1 MIFYHKIIILST
13 IYFIEGKKYNDLST
27 YPMFNNFE
35 NIYQNKYFDS
45 LNNNNNN
52 NAGIGRFGNREFTLF
67 VNRKTWSE
75 AMLECWRNSLEF
87 VEVKTMDEARKLSR
101 IMLKNRP
108 GSLSIYHLLLNLI
121 NYLIIILDAIES
133 IWVGAFE
140 RSDGD
145 NIYWRWLSGDN
156 IQNNNE
162 LWKNQIVGNKKL
174 EGQKECLLLDWH
186 FWENPSFRKTPCDR
200 KRGYICQKTIAS
212 NDLEASN
219 LNHYEDRRFLL
230 EQSPS
235 NTTSTTM
242 TTTTT
247 TVAVIT
253 STIASTLTNSLMTT
267 QPSMSSE
274 PIQVHVT
281 KSQEIIT
288 SSPINDSLYPLDDYE
303 DDFNNNDLT
312 NSTSLKIDT
321 STESLSTASP
331 IMPSKKPS
339 DYFIHQQKNL
349 ANVEMKTLSRNHEKF
364 KKKNNFQPLKLY
376 YAFEGPVIVGLTSTV
391 TPEVKE
397 NFDLKPKS
405 SKPKYHKFV
414 IRRKNKKQ

>member
-1 MIFYHKIIILST
+1 
-13 IYFIEGKKYNDLST
+13 
-27 YPMFNNFE
+27 MFNNFE
-35 NIYQNKYFDS
+35 NIYKNKYFDN
-45 LNNNNNN
+45 LNNNDN

-108 GSLSIYHLLLNLI
+108 
-121 NYLIIILDAIES
+121 DAIES

-156 IQNNNE
+156 IQDDNE
-162 LWKNQIVGNKKL
+162 LWKNQVVGNKKL
-174 EGQKECLLLDWH
+174 GGWSECLLLDWH

-212 NDLEASN
+212 NDLGEPDYDQ
-219 LNHYEDRRFLL
+219 HEDRRFLS
-230 EQSPS
+230 EESTS
-235 NTTSTTM
+235 NATS

-247 TVAVIT
+247 PTTTSSTVAAIT
-253 STIASTLTNSLMTT
+253 FTTASTMTNSLMTT
-267 QPSMSSE
+267 QLPMSSE
-274 PIQVHVT
+274 PVQVHST

-288 SSPINDSLYPLDDYE
+288 PSPTNDSLYPLDDYE
-303 DDFNNNDLT
+303 DDSNNNDLT

-331 IMPSKKPS
+331 IMHSKKPP
-339 DYFIHQQKNL
+339 DDFIHQQQNL
-349 ANVEMKTLSRNHEKF
+349 ANVEIKTPSSIHEKI
-364 KKKNNFQPLKLY
+364 KKKNDFQPLKLY

-391 TPEVKE
+391 MPEARE

-405 SKPKYHKFV
+405 SRPKYHKFI
-414 IRRKNKKQ
+414 IRRKNKKQRQREN